1 MFKKRCCK
9 RIQKLKQD
17 YLLLLLY
24 VLIFILIIFIGLTFY
39 YNKTDDTSPTLI
51 KVIFSSETL
60 VAIVA
65 GIAGI
70 YSWRH
75 SKSKIEY
82 EKNLQMLK
90 DIDNIREFYRNKNDE
105 LEIIKQCQLHIEDM
119 RGKTE
124 NYSNKFL
131 STYLDYVS
139 SKFENNDSDSDNE
152 PMSKYNE
159 QVSGAEKVFLL
170 KDIKKLIAKN
180 KKIPVKYVRYSKNYK
195 DIDFL
200 WSTWYSLDEKM
211 IEDLHENEFLIFFTK
226 VDDVFKG
233 VQFEAPQ
240 LKLLASKMKPSNS
253 KTGNKTYD
261 FYIRQKDDGTYY
273 ESRNKIDLS
282 EYNVK
287 KVNFDFLK

>member
-1 MFKKRCCK
+1 MKKIKLLFKNHW
-9 RIQKLKQD
+9 Q
-17 YLLLLLY
+17 LL
-24 VLIFILIIFIGLTFY
+24 VIEAGIILIYGLASY
-39 YNKTDDTSPTLI
+39 YIDKNPVGNFTMLSI
-51 KVIFSSETL
+51 IFSNEFFVAIL
-60 VAIVA
+60 VAIGA
-65 GIAGI
+65 I
-70 YSWRH
+70 YSWLQ
-75 SKSKIEY
+75 SKSKSEY

-139 SKFENNDSDSDNE
+139 SKFENNDSDIDNE